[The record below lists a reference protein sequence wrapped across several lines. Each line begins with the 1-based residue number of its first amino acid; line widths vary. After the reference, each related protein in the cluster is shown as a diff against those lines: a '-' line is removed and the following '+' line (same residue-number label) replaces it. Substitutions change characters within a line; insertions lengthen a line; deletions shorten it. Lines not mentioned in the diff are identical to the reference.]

1 MADNQAGEPQQLAH
15 PSGEELLQ
23 GQSRLQATLFPEPIT
38 GPGGVVVGA
47 DLVEI
52 ERITQ
57 TVQRFGSRFLQRI
70 FTPEELQESRS
81 RMTWLAGRFAAKEAC
96 AKALGTGV
104 GAHAAWRDMRVVRQ
118 PNGKPELRL
127 SGDAA
132 ARAAALRLASFDLSI
147 AHTQQFAMAV
157 VVALSTIPG
166 IVSVESASVPQPPNM
181 SMEESQ
187 E

>member
-1 MADNQAGEPQQLAH
+1 MADSQAGEPQHSSA
-15 PSGEELLQ
+15 PEGTERLQ
-23 GQSRLQATLFPEPIT
+23 GQSQMQAALPPDAFTRLA
-38 GPGGVVVGA
+38 GVAVGA
-47 DLVEI
+47 DLVEV

-57 TVQRFGSRFLQRI
+57 TVQRFGPRFLQRI

-104 GAHAAWRDMRVVRQ
+104 GAHAAWRDMRVLRQ

-132 ARAAALRLASFDLSI
+132 ARAAMLGLTSFDLSI
-147 AHTQQFAMAV
+147 AHTHQFAMAV
-157 VVALSTIPG
+157 VVGLSTAPG
-166 IVSVESASVPQPPNM
+166 TATG
-181 SMEESQ
+181 EEA
-187 E
+187 